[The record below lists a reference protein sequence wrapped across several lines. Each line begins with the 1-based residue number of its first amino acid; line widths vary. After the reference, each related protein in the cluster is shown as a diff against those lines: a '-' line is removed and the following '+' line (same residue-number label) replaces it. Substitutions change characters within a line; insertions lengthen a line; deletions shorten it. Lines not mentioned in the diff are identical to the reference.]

1 MASLYNSVG
10 QSSSALVGAKLIAEN
25 FVAIAPSDPLS
36 YYSYNSTTKVYT
48 PLITSAKANS
58 AEQKSSL
65 LGNVVADLVT
75 DVGVQIATWKNTKK
89 ADEVVLSNLKEQREQ
104 LSGVNLDEEAANL
117 LRYQQLYSASTK
129 ILQTG
134 NQMFNTLLAI
144 MN

>member
-1 MASLYNSVG
+1 M
-10 QSSSALVGAKLIAEN
+10 
-25 FVAIAPSDPLS
+25 
-36 YYSYNSTTKVYT
+36 YT

-117 LRYQQLYSASTK
+117 LKYQQLYSASTK

>member
-1 MASLYNSVG
+1 M
-10 QSSSALVGAKLIAEN
+10 
-25 FVAIAPSDPLS
+25 AIAPSDPLS

-89 ADEVVLSNLKEQREQ
+89 ADEVVLSNLKVQREQ

-117 LRYQQLYSASTK
+117 LKYQQLYSASTK